1 MRTQA
6 IIPSSKRDQNF
17 NSQPSE
23 FYAMKKSKFT
33 DGQIMDASMCAE
45 SGVGGTGDFVEIWD
59 HWRSKYGETC
69 RR

>member
-1 MRTQA
+1 MRTPA

-33 DGQIMDASMCAE
+33 DDQIMDAPMGAE
-45 SGVGGTGDFVEIWD
+45 AGVGVPGIL
-59 HWRSKYGETC
+59 KYGEKC